1 MIDIAAGNILI
12 ADPFLKDP
20 NFLRSVVFL
29 CDHSKE
35 GSFGFVMNRKYD
47 QHIGELMEGL
57 EGCGFPV
64 YEGGPV
70 QQDTMHFLHQ
80 RPDIISGGTEIVNGI
95 FWGGDFEEVT
105 ELLKLNKLTETMIRF
120 YLGYSGWGKQ
130 QLEDELKEKT
140 WLITNGN
147 KKLIFHAD
155 EKMIWKDAI
164 KQLGEDYEQII
175 NYPLDPQL
183 N

>member
-1 MIDIAAGNILI
+1 MIDIGAGNILI

-29 CDHSKE
+29 CDYSKE

-47 QHIGELMEGL
+47 QNIGELIEGL
-57 EGCGFPV
+57 DRCTFPV

-70 QQDTMHFLHQ
+70 QTDTIHFLHQ
-80 RPDIISGGTEIVNGI
+80 RPDLISGGTEIINGI
-95 FWGGDFEEVT
+95 FWGGDFEEVL

-120 YLGYSGWGKQ
+120 YLGYSGWGED
-130 QLEDELKEKT
+130 QLANELKEKS
-140 WLITNGN
+140 WLTTNGN
-147 KKLIFHAD
+147 KKLVFHTD
-155 EKMIWKDAI
+155 ENMIWKEAI